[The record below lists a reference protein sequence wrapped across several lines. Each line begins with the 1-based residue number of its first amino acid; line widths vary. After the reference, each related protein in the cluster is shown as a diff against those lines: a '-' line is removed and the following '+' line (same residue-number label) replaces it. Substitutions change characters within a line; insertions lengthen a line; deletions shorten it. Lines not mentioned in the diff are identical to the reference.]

1 MGIINWLQLTNC
13 GQQRGGEEEE
23 RRGKERKGEVR
34 ETSGDVTRNYAHG
47 CTLGAFVARGL
58 TTVIVRG
65 VDEGVARGVGMGRG
79 VCGLGRR
86 VGWQRELLLL
96 LLLLP
101 ASSI

>member
-1 MGIINWLQLTNC
+1 ME
-13 GQQRGGEEEE
+13 RGEE
-23 RRGKERKGEVR
+23 R
-34 ETSGDVTRNYAHG
+34 ETGGDVTRNYAHG

-65 VDEGVARGVGMGRG
+65 VGEGVGRGGRYGEGRG

-96 LLLLP
+96 LLP